1 MMASRFRLAALQIED
16 LVKCRKWK
24 EMQEHLDRPP
34 STLFAMY
41 DRILLRLDPRGRKD
55 ARKVLLWLAFSVH
68 KLNLRQLVE
77 VIAVNFDTEVE
88 PCFDPASRYED
99 PQEIFRVCSGLI
111 VGLEGDAPTYKLVES
126 IILMDGADEIK
137 LAHLFVKEYLLS
149 STSTCHISERDSHT
163 LISTAC
169 LTYLLQFD
177 SLDSSGSTVEAF
189 PLTVY
194 AAQNWISHV
203 KSAGEDGSN
212 RVLQDLMLKL
222 FHSGAPLFV
231 SWVRV
236 HGTMEEAGRY
246 SLLVPYSALLPSRH
260 PSHNPST
267 PLFRRTSLRS
277 TVRTFSRI
285 SPKHS
290 RSGNVGHSRYYS
302 KVHPPSSM

>member
-1 MMASRFRLAALQIED
+1 MASRFRLAALQIED

-24 EMQEHLDRPP
+24 EMQEHLDCPP

-260 PSHNPST
+260 LPIHPST
-267 PLFRRTSLRS
+267 MLRWPVS
-277 TVRTFSRI
+277 
-285 SPKHS
+285 
-290 RSGNVGHSRYYS
+290 N
-302 KVHPPSSM
+302 M